1 MPYATLKIKRKYK
14 KPTKHKYKNRT
25 KRKYK
30 KTLKRGGGIWANLT
44 KNINI
49 FKKDPVHIKRAG
61 RETDLRLLLS
71 LYSPEE
77 WRMVKQNLL
86 AMSTKPLMQIN
97 ENDNIFKKAT
107 NAQLRYNI

>member
-1 MPYATLKIKRKYK
+1 MPKATRKKYK
-14 KPTKHKYKNRT
+14 TPKT
-25 KRKYK
+25 KRKTRTIK
-30 KTLKRGGGIWANLT
+30 GKHNKIKRGGGIWANLT

-61 RETDLRLLLS
+61 RVTDLRLLLS

-86 AMSTKPLMQIN
+86 AMSTTPLMQIN
-97 ENDNIFKKAT
+97 ETDNIFIKAT
-107 NAQLRYNI
+107 QAHLQYKPDHT